1 MCVITTKKLGDVSKL
16 CCDGVEI
23 VMKLV
28 YLPHGRGKFITVNS
42 VRIIVTDSWLLLWSL
57 SRSYDVQPLSTP
69 L

>member
-28 YLPHGRGKFITVNS
+28 YLPHGRGKFITVNG
-42 VRIIVTDSWLLLWSL
+42 VGVIVTDSWLLL
-57 SRSYDVQPLSTP
+57 
-69 L
+69 